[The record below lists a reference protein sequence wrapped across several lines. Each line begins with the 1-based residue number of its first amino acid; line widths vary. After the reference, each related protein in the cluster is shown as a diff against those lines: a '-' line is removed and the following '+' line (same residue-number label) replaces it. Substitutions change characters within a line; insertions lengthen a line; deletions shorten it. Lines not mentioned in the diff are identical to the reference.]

1 MSDSNLD
8 SILAAGRALGAVR
21 TEHNGIPFAVVPAC
35 YNLCSIEQF
44 LTVPARK
51 RGELVFTEVESFC
64 RYTNAHKTAGTH
76 LFAAGTNLFAGSGS
90 VSAVLD
96 YHSAAGPG
104 WREHK
109 ATLCLQAT
117 TEWTKLNSI
126 NRKALTQ
133 EQFCEF
139 LEDNQSLIVRPTS
152 AELLEIVSTLEG
164 KKDVQFSQAIK
175 LRNGQ
180 VKLGYSENI
189 ELKGAREDG
198 SVELPAKLVAGAARY
213 KGGEPVEIHCRLRF
227 RIAERKLLF
236 TILIDDL
243 EIINEAAYLG
253 VLKQIEEVTK
263 IKPLI

>member
-21 TEHNGIPFAVVPAC
+21 TEHNGIPFTVVPKD
-35 YNLCSIEQF
+35 YSLLSVEHF
-44 LTVPARK
+44 LTLPARK
-51 RGELVFTEVESFC
+51 RGEIVVTEVESFC
-64 RYTNAHKTAGTH
+64 RYVNLHKTAGTH
-76 LFAAGTNLFAGSGS
+76 LMADGSG
-90 VSAVLD
+90 VLAVLD
-96 YHSAAGPG
+96 HHSAAEPG

-109 ATLCLQAT
+109 VSLRLQAT
-117 TEWTKLNSI
+117 PEWNKLTAI
-126 NRKALTQ
+126 NRKPLQ
-133 EQFCEF
+133 QDQFCEF

-189 ELKGAREDG
+189 ELKGCREDG
-198 SVELPAKLVAGAARY
+198 AVELPSKLVAGAARY